1 MKLGLLTA
9 ILPDMD
15 FKQVID
21 YCSDVGFQAVEAAC
35 WPREP
40 VLRRYAGVT
49 HLEFDEGRKDK
60 LFSDLEYAGKKKVE
74 ISALAYYPNPLS
86 PKEDERKKAARHI
99 ERLILAASETG
110 IGQVNTF
117 IFPDINAGNI
127 GYKIEQRLGGFEAYG
142 PIMLGLN
149 APINDLSRGCN
160 ASEVYSMAIVTAAL
174 A

>member
-117 IFPDINAGNI
+117 IGRNRFLDIEENLRLVKI
-127 GYKIEQRLGGFEAYG
+127 GRAH
-142 PIMLGLN
+142 
-149 APINDLSRGCN
+149 
-160 ASEVYSMAIVTAAL
+160 V
-174 A
+174 